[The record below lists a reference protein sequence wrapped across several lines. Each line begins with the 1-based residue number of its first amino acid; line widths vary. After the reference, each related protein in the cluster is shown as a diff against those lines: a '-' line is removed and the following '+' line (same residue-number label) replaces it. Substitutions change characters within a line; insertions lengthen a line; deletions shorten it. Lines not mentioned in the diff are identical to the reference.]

1 MPSLE
6 KAIITNTNSGE
17 RVQVQFNPEEY
28 TLSKDINY
36 AQTAVPG
43 LSSPVLQFVNGNLQT
58 LEMELFLD
66 TLEAHPG
73 SAASDDVRALVKKVT
88 GLMSIDAATHAP
100 PILLFTWGSL
110 SFTCVLARASQRFI
124 MFLPD
129 GTPVR
134 ARLQVT
140 FNEFRNVDL
149 EAKEIKRETSN
160 YTKLYVVRQGETLSS
175 IANTTFGN
183 PTLWRPIAIVN
194 GIADVRQLEA
204 GTHLLVP
211 QLPFR
216 DPETGEVYP

>member
-6 KAIITNTNSGE
+6 KAVITNTNTGD
-17 RVQVQFNPEEY
+17 RVTVMFNPEEY
-28 TLSKDINY
+28 TLNKDINY

-43 LSSPVLQFVNGNLQT
+43 LSSPILQFVHGNLQT

-66 TLEAHPG
+66 TLEAHTG
-73 SAASDDVRALVKKVT
+73 TSAGDDVRNLVKKVT
-88 GLMSIDAATHAP
+88 GLMSIDPATHAP

-110 SFTCVLARASQRFI
+110 SFTCVLARVSQRFI
-124 MFLPD
+124 MFFPD

-160 YTKLYVVRQGETLSS
+160 YTKLYVVTQGETLSS
-175 IANTTFGN
+175 IANKTYGN
-183 PTLWRPIAIVN
+183 PALWRPIAILN
-194 GIADVRQLEA
+194 SIADPRQLDA
-204 GTHLLVP
+204 GTRLVVP

-216 DPETGEVYP
+216 DPETGEVYQ

>member
-6 KAIITNTNSGE
+6 KAVITNTNTGE
-17 RVQVQFNPEEY
+17 RVKVMFNPEEY
-28 TLSKDINY
+28 TLNKDINY

-43 LSSPVLQFVNGNLQT
+43 LSSPILQFVHGNLQT

-66 TLEAHPG
+66 TLEAHTG
-73 SAASDDVRALVKKVT
+73 SSAGDDVRTLVNKVT
-88 GLMSIDAATHAP
+88 GLMSIDPATHAP
-100 PILLFTWGSL
+100 PILLFTWSSL
-110 SFTCVLARASQRFI
+110 SFTCVLARVSQRFI

-160 YTKLYVVRQGETLSS
+160 YTKLYVVTQGETLSS
-175 IANTTFGN
+175 IAYKTYGN
-183 PTLWRPIAIVN
+183 PALWRPIAILN
-194 GIADVRQLEA
+194 SIADPRRLDPGMRLV
-204 GTHLLVP
+204 VP

-216 DPETGEVYP
+216 DPETGEVYQ